1 MKKKEGIKPNLMELK
16 FQTNCI
22 SETEY
27 LNKIFINNI
36 DKDISFIS
44 FSLKKLVYSLKEE
57 NYKNILISM
66 HYLCNSKEL
75 FNSMKGDQYFSSILY
90 IILFILEADEAKLK
104 NQRNL
109 FLNDIILLIEKLFL
123 SKIFDEKNMKNLIKF
138 ISYISIYD
146 RREINQENLELL
158 NHLSNCRIRNYKR
171 FKLVLELIKR
181 INCPKF
187 TYDFC
192 IFLKDNFFGNKANF
206 YILTSKID
214 LLEFLFIKDEDNKI
228 MDFLSEIYSFKYNR
242 RFIELIMDQ
251 IKETYD
257 VKNKNNNSIEIL
269 HKLNKSIL
277 FIHELQKKEEKKYS
291 ENEFLLP
298 RCFIFSDNRSNGI
311 YLTLPQIQISFA
323 LVFSFCFSPKKKE
336 NNLEE
341 IPLMHFIDRDKKEIN
356 GLSFFIKE
364 RHLYFKNFFYENKIK
379 LCAVIENQTYL
390 CYYSIKE
397 KDTYSIQVMDKE
409 GKVICEHRYKFTTL
423 LKKNNVLIQIGKY
436 KQQNFEGYMGPVLI
450 FKGEIPKSLFLLKGF
465 YEKALFYQCFNTNEI
480 DMYDYISNTNP
491 EKYLEIKKT
500 FYGKDDLVKNLMA
513 YITPVEEGASLNK
526 LYYYNTTFVETKI
539 SFYKEP
545 KVVNEATY
553 FIYNKFT
560 LFEFLKYEGMDYI
573 ALIFELI
580 TSNIDNMNED
590 NHQELVLNIFK
601 SIINY
606 LIKIFDSINLEYY
619 IKKIRNILFSL
630 EKFVVKICQK
640 IKMTKEMS
648 EILKLLILF
657 LNSKTIEKQN
667 KKSEYFI
674 YMRNEICKFILNIE
688 LYDLNNFYPMEC
700 IFDSINN
707 SIMKNKHGLTTL
719 EIFKRVMSFTILFK
733 QDVVPKKNELM
744 HSKEFKSIKHG
755 LIELIINYL
764 FKCDN
769 IQPFNDIFYLFSNKF
784 DFDYRNYQYI
794 KIFYLVSEIFFKN
807 ENNKIIVSVL
817 KYFIDLYEYLDENK
831 ENINDAIKKERNIIM
846 AICLTIFLENTIN
859 EYNPK
864 IKEKKLKLNI
874 AKRFSTIHDLKKIT
888 LFDNFMT
895 QDSNNK
901 KLDLSNDE
909 IKEEKNDEKEI
920 SNEKK
925 PELKD
930 IIVNRKHNS
939 AFLTSET
946 IDKINQGNNTPI
958 ENENINHSN
967 DNNENNDKN
976 DNNDSNDNND
986 NNDIKDNNNDNKE
999 ANLDEN
1005 VNINNLQKN
1014 EKNEENAI
1022 NLNDNFNINDF
1033 KASNTVISIDVQ
1045 NSIND
1050 ENENENEKENNNEIN
1065 KINDNDDGDGDILS
1079 LKVNQTLNYQITEKN
1094 KYYEYFSFGLL
1105 YQKLVSSSQFND
1117 YCFKSLVLFFLEKN
1131 NNVNIPQ
1138 KTKYKFI
1145 LKTKQY
1151 KDLEDPEYQQFLK
1164 LSYFNEET
1172 KEQFSK
1178 LLELLEKNKNNKN
1191 IKRISYEIMIYLI
1204 FKVAKERPNNECT
1217 FRHFIASRKICCKIF
1232 LLSFLHNKDAADT
1245 LLRVFQKLIELIM
1258 PYHKKPFILSF
1269 LYTSII
1275 KKDLIDYGKS
1285 LINIM
1290 LCSNVKKDINPNLFY
1305 KFKIKSAILLYR
1317 IIKSK
1322 DIIIDESFNI
1332 LNSKGLQDLFITD
1345 LVSSKNNVFK
1355 DISNNRRKTYVE
1367 LLYGILMNFYIKTKD
1382 KKFIEIAHLIF
1393 VNNKNIKKIKE
1404 SKTVLYYLDTIKKV
1418 DLKSNYLTKIFKNNE
1433 TLEDKYFTLT
1443 FLYKSLKYWMSE
1455 ETNTEMKNKIL
1466 ELISLFYF
1474 DAKLFYKENISKLK
1488 KLKGNE
1494 LFNYVKITLEDNI
1507 GKNKTKYMPAE
1518 AIVMEFRKKY
1528 KEYKK
1533 KKKESKNLN
1542 NTQVSRLSLF
1552 NFLSDSK
1559 NNSNKNDVNDNIKK
1573 MEANDSFSS
1582 CDSTKSKKQ
1591 RCANNKKKKIKFEKK
1606 KNISELLESEEGI
1619 FTLDEIENKDADDK
1633 NTKASNA
1640 PTDPSKNSS
1649 VNQFKIDYIDSPY
1662 KVILFPKLSLLEQT
1676 FATYFTDIFFYN
1688 RPFVN
1693 MKHYFKYKIK
1703 KNHNKEVSI
1712 DNYFDYP
1719 IITRN
1724 YIPNNLYFGGLFI
1737 KHDLNF
1743 FANRYFHISH
1753 HYFIMKAKE
1762 SKRKRIFPK
1771 VSEQN
1776 DILKYV
1782 LDINDK
1788 TNNIIFI
1795 VELIT
1800 NRSVFFG
1807 ELIIGKNLIYFHS
1820 MDKDKFLKGKSKE
1833 EIEKYLLSS
1842 QKVDYSNKE
1851 KKLFIFKKEIT
1862 EIINR
1867 RFLYLFQACEFY
1879 LKNGKSYYFNF
1890 FSEDN
1895 KIKFFSLF
1903 SNKENNPYNI
1913 KIISDLKTEF
1923 KKKDYT
1929 SQWLKN
1935 KISTL
1940 EYLLFINKY
1949 SCRSY
1954 NDINQYPVF
1963 PWVRIVGNKIRDLK
1977 NTIVAQ
1983 SEDSRMMLREKY
1995 TLSSETFPFHY
2006 TTHYSNASFLL
2017 YYLVRINPFTD
2028 NQITLQDNKFD
2039 SPGRQ
2044 FNSID
2049 ELLKILSSTS
2059 QPREIIPEFFIT
2071 TEFFYNYNCNFFGI
2085 KNKKD
2090 LINNLEN
2097 KSEYKTPLDYVLSN
2111 ATRLELPE
2119 CKNEISYFFDNVFGV
2134 GQMGGKDRCNTYDK
2148 YSYQEMVDLRAK
2160 LSKYIEKNLT
2170 LNEIQTKIE
2179 SKSNKII
2186 SFGQTPF
2193 KLLEDKHPQW
2203 VDTSKKN
2210 DSNKDNC
2217 GIEATYA
2224 LPSSSQKIIFINKSK
2239 NISNKKYI
2247 YILTSSKEKANNY
2260 EIRFFEQ
2267 NLKEDT
2273 SKLINIQKKLK
2284 YFKKLCLLKES
2295 KNSNCLFRNNPK
2307 LIMISLNM
2315 AILVLC
2321 RFNDKSFCLINQKGE
2336 TKFYL
2341 TESIVTCLSK
2351 SSEKSFFTGHINGKV
2366 IEWTFLTMNNIPI
2379 EVGDTSF
2386 NISNVNIFVDELYVK
2401 RRYIAHTEKVS
2412 GIYCSELLGLI
2423 ITSGDDHKIMIR
2435 KYYDL
2440 TLLTMIDISLN
2451 KFCIDIKISHC
2462 FLYILFYDDT
2472 EKKHIVQIY
2481 SINGLKVG
2489 EGSYNYISGINI
2501 DKIGNVLVGDYKGNK
2516 IEVYNPSM
2524 TEKIDDI
2531 DINVKNDKKENEE
2544 KLLVDFMYEKY
2555 DNCLYCC
2562 FSNGQII
2569 KKRCKNKYESVV

>member
-1 MKKKEGIKPNLMELK
+1 MKNKERIKPNLMELK
-16 FQTNCI
+16 LQSNYI

-36 DKDISFIS
+36 DKDVSFIS
-44 FSLKKLVYSLKEE
+44 FSLKKLVNSLKEE

-75 FNSMKGDQYFSSILY
+75 FNDMKGDQYFGSILY

-123 SKIFDEKNMKNLIKF
+123 SKIFDEKDLMNLIKF
-138 ISYISIYD
+138 ISFTSIYD

-158 NHLSNCRIRNYKR
+158 NHLSNCRIRNYER
-171 FKLVLELIKR
+171 FKLVLELLKR

-192 IFLKDNFFGNKANF
+192 AFLKDNFFGNKANF

-214 LLEFLFIKDEDNKI
+214 LLEFLFIKDEDNKL

-242 RFIELIMDQ
+242 HFIGLIMDQ
-251 IKETYD
+251 IKEIYD

-298 RCFIFSDNRSNGI
+298 KCFVFNDNRANGI
-311 YLTLPQIQISFA
+311 YLTIPQIQISLA
-323 LVFSFCFSPKKKE
+323 LVFSFCFSPSKKGK
-336 NNLEE
+336 NLDE
-341 IPLMHFIDRDKKEIN
+341 IPLMHFIDRDKVEKN

-364 RHLYFKNFFYENKIK
+364 GHLYFKNFFYENKVK
-379 LCAVIENQTYL
+379 LWPIVENQTYL

-397 KDTYSIQVMDKE
+397 KDSYSIQVMDKD
-409 GKVICEHRYKFTTL
+409 GKVLCEHRYKFTTQ

-436 KQQNFEGYMGPVLI
+436 KQQNFEGHMGPVLI
-450 FKGEIPKSLFLLKGF
+450 FKSEIPKNLFLLKGF
-465 YEKALFYQCFNTNEI
+465 YEKALSYQYFNTNEI
-480 DMYDYISNTNP
+480 DMYDYISNTNS
-491 EKYLEIKKT
+491 EKFLEIKKT
-500 FYGKDDLVKNLMA
+500 FYGKDDLIKNLMA
-513 YITPVEEGASLNK
+513 YITPADEGTSLNK
-526 LYYYNTTFVETKI
+526 LFYYNTTFVETKI

-545 KVVNEATY
+545 KVENEATY
-553 FIYNKFT
+553 FLYNNFT
-560 LFEFLKYEGMDYI
+560 IFEFLKYEGMDYI

-590 NHQELVLNIFK
+590 SHQELVINIFK
-601 SIINY
+601 NIINF

-640 IKMTKEMS
+640 MKMTKEMS

-657 LNSKTIEKQN
+657 LNSKTIGKQN
-667 KKSEYFI
+667 RKSENFI
-674 YMRNEICKFILNIE
+674 YMRNEICKFVLNTE
-688 LYDLNNFYPMEC
+688 LYDLTNFFPMEC

-707 SIMKNKHGLTTL
+707 SLIKNKHGLTTL
-719 EIFKRVMSFTILFK
+719 EIFKKVMNFTIIFK

-764 FKCDN
+764 FKCDQ

-807 ENNKIIVSVL
+807 ENNKIVVSVL

-846 AICLTIFLENTIN
+846 ALCLTIFLENTIN

-874 AKRFSTIHDLKKIT
+874 AKRFSTIYELKKLN
-888 LFDNFMT
+888 LFDNFLT
-895 QDSNNK
+895 QGSNNK

-909 IKEEKNDEKEI
+909 IKEEKKEEKEI
-920 SNEKK
+920 MNEKK
-925 PELKD
+925 PELKE

-946 IDKINQGNNTPI
+946 IDKINQVNNIPI
-958 ENENINHSN
+958 ENGKNINHANDQN
-967 DNNENNDKN
+967 DNNYKN
-976 DNNDSNDNND
+976 DNNDNND
-986 NNDIKDNNNDNKE
+986 NNDINDNSNKE
-999 ANLDEN
+999 ANLEEN
-1005 VNINNLQKN
+1005 ENINNLQKN
-1014 EKNEENAI
+1014 ENDEENAI

-1033 KASNTVISIDVQ
+1033 KANNTEGKVEEKNI
-1045 NSIND
+1045 INT
-1050 ENENENEKENNNEIN
+1050 ENKNENNNEIN
-1065 KINDNDDGDGDILS
+1065 KINENDESDDDILNT
-1079 LKVNQTLNYQITEKN
+1079 KVNQTLNYQITEKN

-1105 YQKLVSSSQFND
+1105 YQKLVSSNQFND

-1138 KTKYKFI
+1138 KIKYKFI
-1145 LKTKQY
+1145 LKTKEY
-1151 KDLEDPEYQQFLK
+1151 KDLEDPDYQQFLK
-1164 LSYFNEET
+1164 ISYFNEET

-1204 FKVAKERPNNECT
+1204 VKVVKERPNNECT

-1232 LLSFLHNKDAADT
+1232 LLSFLNDKDAADT
-1245 LLRVFQKLIELIM
+1245 LLQEFQQLIELIM

-1275 KKDLIDYGKS
+1275 KKDLIDYGKP

-1290 LCSNVKKDINPNLFY
+1290 LCSNVNKDINLNLYY
-1305 KFKIKSAILLYR
+1305 KFKINSAILLYR

-1322 DIIIDESFNI
+1322 EIVIDKSFNI
-1332 LNSKGLQDLFITD
+1332 LNSQGLKDLFIID

-1367 LLYGILMNFYIKTKD
+1367 LLYEILMNFYIKTKD
-1382 KKFIEIAHLIF
+1382 KKFIEIAHLMF
-1393 VNNKNIKKIKE
+1393 VNNKNIKKLKE
-1404 SKTVLYYLDTIKKV
+1404 SKTVLYYLDNIKKV
-1418 DLKSNYLTKIFKNNE
+1418 DLKSNYLIKMFKNNE

-1443 FLYKSLKYWMSE
+1443 FLYKSLKYWMSAE
-1455 ETNTEMKNKIL
+1455 ANTEMKNKIL

-1474 DAKLFYKENISKLK
+1474 DAKLFYKENFSKLK

-1494 LFNYVKITLEDNI
+1494 LFNYIKIALEDNV
-1507 GKNKTKYMPAE
+1507 GKDKTKYMQTE
-1518 AIVMEFRKKY
+1518 AIVMEFRKRY
-1528 KEYKK
+1528 KEYQK
-1533 KKKESKNLN
+1533 KKKEAKNLN
-1542 NTQVSRLSLF
+1542 NTQISRLSLF

-1582 CDSTKSKKQ
+1582 CNSTKSKKA

-1606 KNISELLESEEGI
+1606 KNISELLENEEGI
-1619 FTLDEIENKDADDK
+1619 FTVGENEDIDTETK
-1633 NTKASNA
+1633 NNQASND
-1640 PTDPSKNSS
+1640 TIDSIKNNT
-1649 VNQFKIDYIDSPY
+1649 NQFKIDYIDSPY

-1676 FATYFTDIFFYN
+1676 FAIYFTDVFFYN
-1688 RPFVN
+1688 RPFIN

-1703 KNHNKEVSI
+1703 KNHNMEISI

-1724 YIPNNLYFGGLFI
+1724 YISNNLYFGGLFI

-1771 VSEQN
+1771 ISEQN

-1782 LDINDK
+1782 MDINDK
-1788 TNNIIFI
+1788 SNNIMFI

-1800 NRSVFFG
+1800 NRSVYFG

-1820 MDKDKFLKGKSKE
+1820 MDKDMFLKGKSKE

-1929 SQWLKN
+1929 NQWLKN

-1963 PWVRIVGNKIRDLK
+1963 PWVRIAGNKIRDLK
-1977 NTIVAQ
+1977 NTIAAQ

-1995 TLSSETFPFHY
+1995 ALSSETFPFHY

-2059 QPREIIPEFFIT
+2059 QPREIIPEFFVT

-2148 YSYQEMVDLRAK
+2148 YSYQEMIDLRSK

-2170 LNEIQTKIE
+2170 LSEIQTKIE

-2210 DSNKDNC
+2210 DSIKDNG
-2217 GIEATYA
+2217 GIEATYS
-2224 LPSSSQKIIFINKSK
+2224 LPSSSQKIIFINKTKS
-2239 NISNKKYI
+2239 ISNKKYI
-2247 YILTSSKEKANNY
+2247 YILTSNNSKEKANNY
-2260 EIRFFEQ
+2260 EIKFFEQ

-2273 SKLINIQKKLK
+2273 SKSINIQKKLK
-2284 YFKKLCLLKES
+2284 YFKKLRLLKEN
-2295 KNSNCLFRNNPK
+2295 KNSNYLFRNNPK
-2307 LIMISLNM
+2307 FIMINFNM
-2315 AILVLC
+2315 VIFVLC
-2321 RFNDKSFCLINQKGE
+2321 RFNDKSFCLTNQKGE

-2351 SSEKSFFTGHINGKV
+2351 SSEKSFFTGHINGNV

-2379 EVGDTSF
+2379 EVSDTSF
-2386 NISNVNIFVDELYVK
+2386 NISNVNILMDELYIK
-2401 RRYIAHTEKVS
+2401 RRYIAHTEKVT
-2412 GIYCSELLGLI
+2412 GIYYCELLELI

-2440 TLLTMIDISLN
+2440 TLLTMIDIGLN
-2451 KFCIDIKISHC
+2451 KFCIDIKMSHC
-2462 FLYILFYDDT
+2462 FLYILFFDES

-2501 DKIGNVLVGDYKGNK
+2501 DKNGNVLVGDYKGNK
-2516 IEVYNPSM
+2516 IEVYNPAM
-2524 TEKIDDI
+2524 TDKLDDI

-2544 KLLVDFMYEKY
+2544 KFLVDFMYEKNN
-2555 DNCLYCC
+2555 NCLYCC

-2569 KKRCKNKYESVV
+2569 KKKCKNKYESV

>member
-1 MKKKEGIKPNLMELK
+1 MKNKERVKPKLMELK
-16 FQTNCI
+16 FQNNCI

-36 DKDISFIS
+36 DKDISFTS

-75 FNSMKGDQYFSSILY
+75 FNNLKGDKYFSSILY

-104 NQRNL
+104 NQRKL

-123 SKIFDEKNMKNLIKF
+123 SKILDEKKLMNLIKF
-138 ISYISIYD
+138 ISYTSIYD
-146 RREINQENLELL
+146 RREINQENIDLL
-158 NHLSNCRIRNYKR
+158 NHMSNCRIRNYER
-171 FKLVLELIKR
+171 FKLVLELIKK

-192 IFLKDNFFGNKANF
+192 VFLKDKFFGNKSNF
-206 YILTSKID
+206 YMITSKID
-214 LLEFLFIKDEDNKI
+214 LLEFLFIKDEENKI

-242 RFIELIMDQ
+242 HFIDLIMEQ
-251 IKETYD
+251 IKEIYD
-257 VKNKNNNSIEIL
+257 IKNKNNNSIEIL
-269 HKLNKSIL
+269 PKLNKSIL
-277 FIHELQKKEEKKYS
+277 FIQNLQKKEEKKYN

-298 RCFIFSDNRSNGI
+298 KCFIFSDNRANGI
-311 YLTLPQIQISFA
+311 YLAMPQIQTSFA
-323 LVFSFCFSPKKKE
+323 LVFSFCFSPSKKE
-336 NNLEE
+336 NNIKE
-341 IPLMHFIDRDKKEIN
+341 IPLIHFIDRDKNEVN

-364 RHLYFKNFFYENKIK
+364 RHLFFKNFFNEINIK
-379 LCAVIENQTYL
+379 LCAIIENQTYL

-397 KDTYSIQVMDKE
+397 KDTYSIQVMDKN
-409 GKVICEHRYKFTTL
+409 GKILCEHRYKFTTN

-436 KQQNFEGYMGPVLI
+436 NQQNFEGLMGPILI
-450 FKGEIPKSLFLLKGF
+450 FKSEIPKNLFLLKGF
-465 YEKALFYQCFNTNEI
+465 YEKALYYQYFNTNEI

-491 EKYLEIKKT
+491 EKFLEIKKC
-500 FYGKDDLVKNLMA
+500 FYGKDDLAKNLMA
-513 YITPVEEGASLNK
+513 YITPVDEGTTLNK
-526 LYYYNTTFVETKI
+526 SYYYNTTFVETKI

-545 KVVNEATY
+545 KVENEATY
-553 FIYNKFT
+553 FLYNKFT

-573 ALIFELI
+573 TLIFELI
-580 TSNIDNMNED
+580 TANIDNMNEES
-590 NHQELVLNIFK
+590 HQELVLNIFK
-601 SIINY
+601 NVINY
-606 LIKIFDSINLEYY
+606 LIIIFDSINLEYY
-619 IKKIRNILFSL
+619 IIKIRNILFSL
-630 EKFVVKICQK
+630 EKCVVKICQK
-640 IKMTKEMS
+640 IKMSKEMS

-657 LNSKTIEKQN
+657 LNSKTIGKQN

-674 YMRNEICKFILNIE
+674 YMRNEICKFILNTE
-688 LYDLNNFYPMEC
+688 LYDLSNFYPLEC
-700 IFDSINN
+700 LLSTINN
-707 SIMKNKHGLTTL
+707 SLTKNKHGLTTM
-719 EIFKRVMSFTILFK
+719 EIFKKIMNFTIIFN
-733 QDVVPKKNELM
+733 QEVVPKKGELM

-755 LIELIINYL
+755 LIELIIDFL

-769 IQPFNDIFYLFSNKF
+769 IQPFNDIFLLFSNKF

-794 KIFYLVSEIFFKN
+794 KIFYLVSELFFKD
-807 ENNKIIVSVL
+807 ENNKMILSAL
-817 KYFIDLYEYLDENK
+817 KYFIDLYEHLDENK
-831 ENINDAIKKERNIIM
+831 ENTNESIKKERHIVM
-846 AICLTIFLENTIN
+846 ALCITIFLENTIN

-864 IKEKKLKLNI
+864 IKEKKLRLNI
-874 AKRFSTIHDLKKIT
+874 AKRFSTIHELKKLN

-895 QDSNNK
+895 QDSSNK
-901 KLDLSNDE
+901 KLESSNE
-909 IKEEKNDEKEI
+909 EMKEEKKDE
-920 SNEKK
+920 NERKT
-925 PELKD
+925 ELNE

-939 AFLTSET
+939 AFLTTET
-946 IDKINQGNNTPI
+946 IDKITQVNKTNL
-958 ENENINHSN
+958 ENENKI
-967 DNNENNDKN
+967 
-976 DNNDSNDNND
+976 NDNND
-986 NNDIKDNNNDNKE
+986 NNDINGNKINNNNNDNNNNNKSNDINDNNNKE
-999 ANLDEN
+999 VNLEEN
-1005 VNINNLQKN
+1005 VNIDNLQKN
-1014 EKNEENAI
+1014 ENGEKSEI
-1022 NLNDNFNINDF
+1022 NLDDNFNINDF
-1033 KASNTVISIDVQ
+1033 RINNTEDSLEEQ
-1045 NSIND
+1045 NIIN
-1050 ENENENEKENNNEIN
+1050 NENVDGNENEIN
-1065 KINDNDDGDGDILS
+1065 KIYVNNEADEDILNERA
-1079 LKVNQTLNYQITEKN
+1079 NQTLNYKITEKN
-1094 KYYEYFSFGLL
+1094 KYYEYFSFNLL
-1105 YQKLVSSSQFND
+1105 YQKLVDSNQFND

-1151 KDLEDPEYQQFLK
+1151 KDLENPEYQQFLN

-1172 KEQFSK
+1172 KDHFSK

-1191 IKRISYEIMIYLI
+1191 IKRISYEIMIYLLI
-1204 FKVAKERPNNECT
+1204 KVVKERPNNECT
-1217 FRHFIASRKICCKIF
+1217 FRHFISSRKICCKIL
-1232 LLSFLHNKDAADT
+1232 LLSFMSNKDSADT
-1245 LLRVFQKLIELIM
+1245 LLKEFQQLIESIM
-1258 PYHKKPFILSF
+1258 PYHKKPFIMSF

-1275 KKDLIDYGKS
+1275 KKELIDYGKE
-1285 LINIM
+1285 LLNIL
-1290 LCSNVKKDINPNLFY
+1290 LCAKVDKEINPNLFY
-1305 KFKIKSAILLYR
+1305 KFKINIVILLYR

-1322 DIIIDESFNI
+1322 EIIIDESFNI
-1332 LNSKGLQDLFITD
+1332 LNDQGFQDLFITD

-1355 DISNNRRKTYVE
+1355 DISNNRRKIYAE
-1367 LLYGILMNFYIKTKD
+1367 LLYEILMNFYIKTKD
-1382 KKFIEIAHLIF
+1382 KKFIEIVHIF
-1393 VNNKNIKKIKE
+1393 FVDNKNIKKVGE
-1404 SKTVLYYLDTIKKV
+1404 SKTVLYYLDKLKKV
-1418 DLKSNYLTKIFKNNE
+1418 DQKSNYIIKIFKNNE
-1433 TLEDKYFTLT
+1433 TLDDKYFTVS
-1443 FLYKSLKYWMSE
+1443 FLYKSLKYWMSP
-1455 ETNTEMKNKIL
+1455 ETTTEMKNKIL

-1474 DAKLFYKENISKLK
+1474 DAKLFYKEKISKLK
-1488 KLKGNE
+1488 KIKGHNE
-1494 LFNYVKITLEDNI
+1494 LFTFVKNTLEDNT
-1507 GKNKTKYMPAE
+1507 GKDQTKYMQVE
-1518 AIVMEFRKKY
+1518 AVVLEFRKKY
-1528 KEYKK
+1528 KEHQK
-1533 KKKESKNLN
+1533 KKKEAKNMN
-1542 NTQVSRLSLF
+1542 NMTQISRLSLF

-1559 NNSNKNDVNDNIKK
+1559 SNSNRNDVNDNIKK
-1573 MEANDSFSS
+1573 IEANDSFSS
-1582 CDSTKSKKQ
+1582 CDSTKSKRQ
-1591 RCANNKKKKIKFEKK
+1591 RCANNKKKKIKFVKK
-1606 KNISELLESEEGI
+1606 KNISELLESDEEI
-1619 FTLDEIENKDADDK
+1619 FNFEGNEGTDADVKNKQASNDPFTESVK
-1633 NTKASNA
+1633 NT
-1640 PTDPSKNSS
+1640 
-1649 VNQFKIDYIDSPY
+1649 NQFRLDYIDSPY

-1676 FATYFTDIFFYN
+1676 FATYFTEIFFYN
-1688 RPFVN
+1688 RPFIN

-1771 VSEQN
+1771 ISEQT

-1782 LDINDK
+1782 MDINDK
-1788 TNNIIFI
+1788 LNNITFI

-1800 NRSVFFG
+1800 NRSVYFG

-1820 MDKDKFLKGKSKE
+1820 IDKDKFLNGKSKE

-1862 EIINR
+1862 EIVNR

-1890 FSEDN
+1890 YSEDN

-1903 SNKENNPYNI
+1903 SSKENNPYNI

-1929 SQWLKN
+1929 NQWLKN

-1983 SEDSRMMLREKY
+1983 TEDSRMMLREKY
-1995 TLSSETFPFHY
+1995 SLSSETFPFHY

-2097 KSEYKTPLDYVLSN
+2097 KSEYKTPLDYILSN
-2111 ATRLELPE
+2111 ATRLEVPE
-2119 CKNEISYFFDNVFGV
+2119 CKNEINYFFDNVFGV
-2134 GQMGGKDRCNTYDK
+2134 GQMGGRDKCNTYDK
-2148 YSYQEMVDLRAK
+2148 YSYQEMIDLRSK
-2160 LSKYIEKNLT
+2160 LSNYIEKNLT
-2170 LNEIQTKIE
+2170 LKEIQTKIE

-2203 VDTSKKN
+2203 VDTSKKS
-2210 DSNKDNC
+2210 DSNKDTS
-2217 GIEATYA
+2217 GIEASYS
-2224 LPSSSQKIIFINKSK
+2224 LPSSQKIIFINKSK
-2239 NISNKKYI
+2239 SISNKKYI
-2247 YILTSSKEKANNY
+2247 YILIRDNSKEKANNY
-2260 EIRFFEQ
+2260 EIKFFEQ
-2267 NLKEDT
+2267 NLKEDA
-2273 SKLINIQKKLK
+2273 SKLINIQKKIK
-2284 YFKKLCLLKES
+2284 FFTKLRLVKEN
-2295 KNSNCLFRNNPK
+2295 KNINYLFRNNPK
-2307 LIMISLNM
+2307 FTMISLNM
-2315 AILVLC
+2315 AIFVIC

-2341 TESIVTCLSK
+2341 TESVVTCVTK
-2351 SSEKSFFTGHINGKV
+2351 ISEKSFFTGHDNGKV
-2366 IEWTFLTMNNIPI
+2366 IEWNFKTMNNMPI
-2379 EVGDTSF
+2379 EGDETNF
-2386 NISNVNIFVDELYVK
+2386 NIGNINILIDELSVR
-2401 RRYIAHTEKVS
+2401 RRYIAHTEKIN
-2412 GIYCSELLGLI
+2412 GIYYSELLGLI
-2423 ITSGDDHKIMIR
+2423 ITNGDDHKIMIR

-2440 TLLTMIDISLN
+2440 TLLTMIDIGLN
-2451 KFCIDIKISHC
+2451 KFCVDIKISHC
-2462 FLYILFYDDT
+2462 FLYILFFDQS

-2481 SINGLKVG
+2481 SVNGLKVG

-2501 DKIGNVLVGDYKGNK
+2501 DKNGNVLIGDYKGNK
-2516 IEVYNPSM
+2516 IEVYNPAM
-2524 TEKIDDI
+2524 TDKLDDI
-2531 DINVKNDKKENEE
+2531 DVNVKKDKKEKEE
-2544 KLLVDFMYEKY
+2544 KLLVDFIYEKNGNY
-2555 DNCLYCC
+2555 LYCC

-2569 KKRCKNKYESVV
+2569 KKRCKNNYESV